1 MMATSLRYAMINS
14 LYADAIEAANATA
27 AAVARELSRRSW
39 AWASYCMTDDGALLR
54 TTFVDSCFYSF

>member
-1 MMATSLRYAMINS
+1 MINS